1 MSRGSAKGGQSF
13 WLMKSEPNSFSIDD
27 LAKAP
32 GKKTSWDGVRNYQAR
47 NFIRSMEPG
56 DLAFFYH
63 SNAQPPGIV
72 GIAEIVKVAYPDPT
86 AFDPTDKHYDPRS
99 KPAHPAWYMVDIR
112 LKRKFKRLI
121 SLDELR
127 EQPGLK
133 RMEVLRKGSRLSIQ
147 PVRPHEWDIVLRV
160 AAG

>member
-1 MSRGSAKGGQSF
+1 
-13 WLMKSEPNSFSIDD
+13 
-27 LAKAP
+27 
-32 GKKTSWDGVRNYQAR
+32 
-47 NFIRSMEPG
+47 
-56 DLAFFYH
+56 
-63 SNAQPPGIV
+63 
-72 GIAEIVKVAYPDPT
+72 
-86 AFDPTDKHYDPRS
+86 
-99 KPAHPAWYMVDIR
+99 MVDIR